1 MKLLS
6 IFICITFDIQDVYK
20 NIEEYNPGKRKI
32 LIESDDVI
40 ADIISNKILNPTVT

>member
-6 IFICITFDIQDVYK
+6 IFLCITFDIQDVYK

-32 LIESDDVI
+32 LIVSDAI